1 MTEDSV
7 RDEIA
12 FIRRA
17 LEEGRGFF
25 TARSPDLV
33 VWGIAIAVMYLGI
46 YASIRGWWS
55 VDPTVFWLLCTIP
68 PWLYSLRW
76 IVRRERAAV
85 ASMARAMGMLWL
97 GCGVTLTTLAI
108 LLSYAGEMRGGF
120 AAVTAGIMA
129 IGFFASSFLCNLTWL
144 RWVAAAWW
152 LGEVATFALRHL
164 PEVLPLAAV
173 LMLLLLALPGIVL
186 LRRRPTLASA

>member
-1 MTEDSV
+1 MAEDDV

-25 TARSPDLV
+25 AARGPDLV
-33 VWGIAIAVMYLGI
+33 VWGVAIALMYLGI

-55 VDPTVFWLLCTIP
+55 VDPTVFWLLCTVP

-76 IVRRERAAV
+76 IVGGRRAGV
-85 ASMARAMGMLWL
+85 SSMARAMCMLWL
-97 GCGVTLTTLAI
+97 GCGMTLTTLAI

-152 LGEVATFALRHL
+152 LGEVATFALRHR
-164 PEVLPLAAV
+164 PEVLLLAAV

-186 LRRRPTLASA
+186 LRSRSTPATA